1 MKFICQYL
9 LPFYKNSLTS
19 VSGLKGRR
27 IYSIA
32 IIQIKK
38 KMMFFL
44 SINVDS
50 PNCDQ
55 AEDVVIDIL
64 FESHAVSIAI
74 PEISASRLYSLSLLI
89 SQNNLNYVLVA
100 IFSSF
105 LQLIFDC
112 ICNLFATWV
121 QI

>member
-1 MKFICQYL
+1 MKFICKYL

-19 VSGLKGRR
+19 VLGLKGRR

-55 AEDVVIDIL
+55 AKDVVIDVL

-74 PEISASRLYSLSLLI
+74 PEISASRLYSLSFLI

-105 LQLIFDC
+105 FQLIFDC
-112 ICNLFATWV
+112 ICDFFATWV